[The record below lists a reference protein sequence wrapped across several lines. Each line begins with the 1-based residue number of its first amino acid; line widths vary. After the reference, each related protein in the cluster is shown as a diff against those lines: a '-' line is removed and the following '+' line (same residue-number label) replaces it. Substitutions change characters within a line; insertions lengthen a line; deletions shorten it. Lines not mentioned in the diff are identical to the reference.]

1 MDTTDGERAPSDD
14 GPPGG
19 TASVRDRAR
28 ALVDDMV
35 VGQAERARSW
45 AGTLRAVADL
55 VDALSAP
62 DALAGPLSGGPD
74 GSSAPTATGG
84 ARAGSPAAARAR
96 HRARQRARARAVRAH
111 ATGDPVEAAVA
122 EVALAMHL
130 TTAAAA
136 HLVDQALALTTDLT
150 ATYAALA
157 AGTTDEARA
166 KVVVDGTAHL
176 PAASA
181 RRVDALLQP
190 AELAGLTTA
199 ELRAR
204 VRHLAAVA
212 EPAEEAARSR
222 EGVCARGVRLLPL
235 GDGLAELRATGPAL
249 DLASAFDALTGAA
262 RARSGPHG
270 RTDPHAALA
279 AGVDPLVV
287 DPASL
292 PDRRGVDAR
301 RFDALVDVLVR
312 PTAGAAEPAATAGR
326 ATDEDADAAGDRPA
340 ADDDADDH
348 TAERAGAH
356 GGRCHGPQVVVAMT
370 SLLGPDDEPAQL
382 AGVGPVPAAH
392 LVQHLRDHPFRR
404 AFTDPA
410 TGRLVALDG
419 HLLRVAGGA
428 GSRSTATVPLPGLQ
442 RLLAEGSP
450 ADAGAA
456 SGGPASS
463 TSPSTHA
470 REREPRGDDQPTDG
484 AADRGPA
491 GSGPP
496 PGASPPGA
504 PEPST
509 SPATT
514 SPPGRRRGAPARP
527 RLACPVAAAGGGP
540 YTPSAATQRHLRA
553 ARTRCAFPGCRVPAE
568 RCDLDH
574 VEPYATGGPTCPCN
588 LHPLCRRHH
597 LAKHRFGWRVQH
609 PAGGGGPTRWTSPL
623 GQVATTRA
631 EPLLPP
637 ATPAASGASGAT
649 GPPGSGT
656 DRPLEP
662 TYPACDAGADD
673 ARWTRSCV
681 ARDREELGDGERQQE
696 ERRHGER
703 QQEGGGDPRPDDH
716 RADDRRADPAPPD
729 SWGGGDPPF

>member
-1 MDTTDGERAPSDD
+1 MGSAAD
-14 GPPGG
+14 GPPH
-19 TASVRDRAR
+19 SHRRAR
-28 ALVDDMV
+28 ALVDGMV
-35 VGQAERARSW
+35 VGQRERARSW
-45 AGTLRAVADL
+45 AATLRAVADL

-62 DALAGPLSGGPD
+62 DGLAGPLSGRVG
-74 GSSAPTATGG
+74 GAGAPTATGG

-96 HRARQRARARAVRAH
+96 RRAAGRVVRAH

-122 EVALAMHL
+122 EVALALHL

-176 PAASA
+176 SAASA

-204 VRHLAAVA
+204 VRHLAAVV
-212 EPAEEAARSR
+212 EPAEQADRSR

-235 GDGLAELRATGPAL
+235 DDGLAELRATGPAL

-270 RTDPHAALA
+270 RTDPHAALS

-312 PTAGAAEPAATAGR
+312 PPAGVAEPAATAGR
-326 ATDEDADAAGDRPA
+326 AT
-340 ADDDADDH
+340 DDDADDH

-370 SLLGPDDEPAQL
+370 SLLGLDDEPAQL

-392 LVQHLRDHPFRR
+392 LAEHLRHHPFRR

-428 GSRSTATVPLPGLQ
+428 GSRSAVTVPLPGMQ
-442 RLLAEGSP
+442 RILAGGSP
-450 ADAGAA
+450 AADREAVEEAAVGEPADRAPAVSESSDAGAI
-456 SGGPASS
+456 
-463 TSPSTHA
+463 
-470 REREPRGDDQPTDG
+470 RK
-484 AADRGPA
+484 
-491 GSGPP
+491 GPP
-496 PGASPPGA
+496 ESDPPSSAA
-504 PEPST
+504 PPDAATPSAP
-509 SPATT
+509 SATT
-514 SPPGRRRGAPARP
+514 GPPGRRRGAPARP

-553 ARTRCAFPGCRVPAE
+553 ARTRCAFPGCRVPAD

-597 LAKHRFGWRVQH
+597 LAKHRFGWRVRR
-609 PAGGGGPTRWTSPL
+609 PAGGAGPTRWASPL

-637 ATPAASGASGAT
+637 ATHAASGASGAT
-649 GPPGSGT
+649 GPAGSGT
-656 DRPLEP
+656 ARSLEP

-673 ARWTRSCV
+673 ARWTRSCE
-681 ARDREELGDGERQQE
+681 ARDLEGLGEGGCQQE
-696 ERRHGER
+696 ERQHGER
-703 QQEGGGDPRPDDH
+703 QRGDGGDPRPDD
-716 RADDRRADPAPPD
+716 RGADPAPPD

>member
-1 MDTTDGERAPSDD
+1 MEATDGERAPSED
-14 GPPGG
+14 GPPGA
-19 TASVRDRAR
+19 TDPARDRAR
-28 ALVDDMV
+28 ALVDGMV

-62 DALAGPLSGGPD
+62 DGLAGPLSGGAEVT
-74 GSSAPTATGG
+74 SALTATGG

-96 HRARQRARARAVRAH
+96 HRARQRARAQVVRAH

-122 EVALAMHL
+122 EVALAMRL

-204 VRHLAAVA
+204 VRHLAAVV
-212 EPAEEAARSR
+212 EPAEQAARSR

-249 DLASAFDALTGAA
+249 DLACAFDALTGAA
-262 RARSGPHG
+262 RNRSGPHG
-270 RTDPHAALA
+270 RTDPHAAQA

-312 PTAGAAEPAATAGR
+312 PPAGVAEPGATAGR
-326 ATDEDADAAGDRPA
+326 ATDEDAGAAGGRPA

-348 TAERAGAH
+348 SAERTGAH

-370 SLLGPDDEPAQL
+370 SLLGLDDEPAQL

-392 LVQHLRDHPFRR
+392 LAEHLRHHPFRR

-419 HLLRVAGGA
+419 HLLRVSGGA
-428 GSRSTATVPLPGLQ
+428 GRRTTATVPLPGLQ

-456 SGGPASS
+456 SGGPAPSGPAS
-463 TSPSTHA
+463 IGPSDGGARDCGPAASDPPPDTSP
-470 REREPRGDDQPTDG
+470 PDV
-484 AADRGPA
+484 
-491 GSGPP
+491 
-496 PGASPPGA
+496 

-509 SPATT
+509 PPTT
-514 SPPGRRRGAPARP
+514 SGPPGRRRGAPARP
-527 RLACPVAAAGGGP
+527 RPACPVAAAGGGP

-553 ARTRCAFPGCRVPAE
+553 TRTRCAFPGCRVPAE

-597 LAKHRFGWRVQH
+597 LAKHRFGWRVQR

-623 GQVATTRA
+623 GQTATTRA

-637 ATPAASGASGAT
+637 AIPAASGAPAAGGSSGSETA
-649 GPPGSGT
+649 
-656 DRPLEP
+656 RPTEA
-662 TYPACDAGADD
+662 TYPAHDAGADD
-673 ARWTRSCV
+673 ARWARSCV
-681 ARDREELGDGERQQE
+681 ARDREELEEGERRQEERRQGERQQE
-696 ERRHGER
+696 D
-703 QQEGGGDPRPDDH
+703 GGDPRPDGL
-716 RADDRRADPAPPD
+716 RAEPAPPD